1 MPKIHQSDSYFPI
14 KDCKKNRCKLF
25 GYHNRMYD
33 KHKRIS
39 YLCKM
44 FKTKN
49 NPPLYCHGGG
59 GFGFCSYKSKIEG
72 GGPLE
77 NATPV

>member
-33 KHKRIS
+33 KRIS

-44 FKTKN
+44 FKTI
-49 NPPLYCHGGG
+49 HHFIARGG

>member
-33 KHKRIS
+33 KRIS

-44 FKTKN
+44 FKTI
-49 NPPLYCHGGG
+49 HHFIARGGG
-59 GFGFCSYKSKIEG
+59 DLDFVVTNPKLRG
-72 GGPLE
+72 GASRKCNTCLK
-77 NATPV
+77 